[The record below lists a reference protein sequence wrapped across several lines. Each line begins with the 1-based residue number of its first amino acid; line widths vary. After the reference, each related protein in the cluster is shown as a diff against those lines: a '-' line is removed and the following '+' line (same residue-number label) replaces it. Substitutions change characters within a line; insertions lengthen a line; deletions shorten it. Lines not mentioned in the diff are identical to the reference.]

1 MKLRLKKIG
10 VWIACVALGA
20 IMVIWAFGP
29 DALGIVYIISGCAA
43 GAVAA
48 ILNSH
53 LE

>member
-10 VWIACVALGA
+10 VWIACVVLGV
-20 IMVIWAFGP
+20 IMAAWAFGL
-29 DALGIVYIISGCAA
+29 DAPRIVWIISGYAA
-43 GAVAA
+43 GVAAA